1 MGRKITV
8 KQFFN
13 NLKKSITVAI
23 AKAVAV
29 IRNISVVAAVVNVV
43 KKSAEDIDNS
53 NKIAAYKKE
62 IPIIERSNNN
72 LQNKINELS
81 IEKNNIINSNESV
94 IYNLSSDNN
103 TLLNIKNSDK
113 LKFDNTIKNNS
124 ELDNK
129 INNFHTQ
136 KTNKEILL
144 NKLYTI
150 DINKNIYHDIIS
162 ENNTIIKNN
171 LKLKENSSSRNVKL
185 SYITAQLDE
194 IENIN
199 TIFFIIYYLIF
210 FIFSYFI
217 INKSKSTI
225 MFKGII
231 ILMFLFYP
239 IIIYILEVFIYN
251 IFYTI
256 YLYLFP
262 IYAIE
267 DIY

>member
-1 MGRKITV
+1 MGRKITI
-8 KQFFN
+8 QQIFN
-13 NLKKSITVAI
+13 NLKKTITVAI
-23 AKAVAV
+23 AKAVTV
-29 IRNISVVAAVVNVV
+29 VRNISVVKAVVNVV
-43 KKSAEDIDNS
+43 KKSAEDIN
-53 NKIAAYKKE
+53 NANRIAALKKE
-62 IPIIERSNNN
+62 IPIIERSNTN

-81 IEKNNIINSNESV
+81 REKNNIINSNESI
-94 IYNLSSDNN
+94 IYNLNSDNN
-103 TLLNIKNSDK
+103 TLLKLKNS
-113 LKFDNTIKNNS
+113 NNKNLDSTVNNNRN
-124 ELDNK
+124 LDNK
-129 INNFHTQ
+129 ITNFHAQ
-136 KTNKEILL
+136 KTTREILL

-171 LKLKENSSSRNVKL
+171 LKLKENSSSKNVKL
-185 SYITAQLDE
+185 SYITAQLED

-199 TIFFIIYYLIF
+199 TVFFIIYYLIF

-225 MFKGII
+225 IIKSII

-239 IIIYILEVFIYN
+239 IIIYTLEIFFYN
-251 IFYTI
+251 IFYII